1 MRLRRKHYE
10 LQIQIEFYDIRD
22 LQLFP
27 GVLIEF
33 ISSVVNAMVPA
44 EPDRINDFVLYID
57 LNMDKAIIKSD
68 SDFEDD
74 IYEFE
79 TNGLDYEYYKDTDDG
94 EVISENEDGESI
106 YTLDISPLT
115 SNKLRTIV
123 IQNLIES
130 AQHLL
135 VKDKEDYYN
144 YDPFLSAIVVN
155 MLNSKVILKSDYSL
169 RDLSKSFNNNGLPYT
184 YYSTLGYELN
194 Y

>member
-1 MRLRRKHYE
+1 MSYKYKLN
-10 LQIQIEFYDIRD
+10 FYDIRD

-27 GVLIEF
+27 GVLTEF

-44 EPDRINDFVLYID
+44 EPDRITNSVLYID
-57 LNMDKAIIKSD
+57 LNMDKAIIKSN

-79 TNGLDYEYYKDTDDG
+79 TNGLDYEYCKDTDDG
-94 EVISENEDGESI
+94 EVISENEDGEST

-123 IQNLIES
+123 IQDLIES
-130 AQHLL
+130 AQRLI
-135 VKDKEDYYN
+135 VKDKDDYYN
-144 YDPFLSAIVVN
+144 YNPFLSAIVID

-169 RDLSKSFNNNGLPYT
+169 RDLAKSFNSNGLPYT
-184 YYSTLGYELN
+184 YYSTLSRELR